1 VGFTI
6 GDEQTR
12 SIIQNKGYMR
22 NATLPPLAFGARSA
36 VIDTTVYG
44 MQNRLRLLANG
55 MQEYDALTPPK
66 LFLHQSSFTN
76 INGLIVGS
84 TASTA
89 TQVKIKK
96 VGSPMLMV
104 PFSGQGHY
112 LIMDEKLTW
121 QKSHVAVLV
130 PDQAFEGASSSRS
143 SLVILIDPMKLDF
156 VVRSIIGS
164 HSNTSPQIDL
174 SRPQEISLRYGRIN
188 FEAIFKQLSILIDQF
203 SLQAGFLDRSGL
215 DDTIYRSIA
224 MMLRPDLLSDE
235 QRHPVRRPLDRDLL
249 DRACQF
255 IQSELSQ
262 PITLSNLEHISG
274 MSRRSLQSAFQKRYD
289 CSPTQW
295 IRFRRLDQARSAL
308 ENSTTDTSV
317 TATAMEC
324 GFSNASIFSAHYK
337 ARFGELPSK
346 VLAESR
352 NALGH
357 S

>member
-1 VGFTI
+1 MAYTI
-6 GDEQTR
+6 AYDQMH
-12 SIIQNKGYMR
+12 SIMQRQGYMS
-22 NATLPPLAFGARSA
+22 NAQLPSLAFGARTA
-36 VIDTTVYG
+36 LIDTTVYG
-44 MQNRLRLLANG
+44 MQDRLRLLANG

-76 INGLIVGS
+76 IKGLIVGS

-96 VGSPMLMV
+96 VGSAMLMI

-112 LIMDEKLTW
+112 SIMDEQLNWHKG
-121 QKSHVAVLV
+121 HVAVLL

-143 SLVILIDPMKLDF
+143 SLVILIDPMQLDF
-156 VVRSIIGS
+156 VVKSIIGLQ
-164 HSNTSPQIDL
+164 SNKSPQIDL
-174 SRPQEISLRYGRIN
+174 SRPKEISLQYGFIN
-188 FEAIFKQLSILIDQF
+188 FEAIFKQLSVLIDQF
-203 SLQAGFLDRSGL
+203 SLHAGFLDSSGL

-235 QRHPVRRPLDRDLL
+235 HRYPAKHPFDRDLL

-289 CSPTQW
+289 CSPMQW
-295 IRFRRLDQARSAL
+295 IRFRRLEQARSTL
-308 ENSTTDTSV
+308 ENSNAETTV
-317 TATAMEC
+317 TATALEC
-324 GFSNASIFSAHYK
+324 GFSNASIFSSYYK
-337 ARFGELPSK
+337 ARFGERPST
-346 VLAESR
+346 VLAKKR
-352 NALGH
+352 VG
-357 S
+357 